1 MIFSVQNSTVE
12 DGTSFLNLFEL
23 EIPGLESVVSPDH
36 LPWTLVQLKKKKKK
50 KSPQRLTFLKVSF
63 KKTTRK
69 KKYD

>member
-50 KSPQRLTFLKVSF
+50 SPQRLTFLKVSF